1 MQLELTSDVI
11 IADMMPD
18 GAIKAYIR
26 DAALMDGRD
35 TTRKHVTC

>member
-26 DAALMDGRD
+26 DAALMDGSRK
-35 TTRKHVTC
+35 TKHVSC

>member
-11 IADMMPD
+11 ITDMMLD

-26 DAALMDGRD
+26 DAALMDGSRK
-35 TTRKHVTC
+35 TKHVSC